1 MSLNNL
7 HTVLERVYATNF
19 VAYQKA
25 HAAHINVRG
34 RNFYNDHK
42 LLKHIYRYLQD
53 NIDVLGE
60 EIQACGAGH
69 VPETMNMILQNSTIA
84 DGMPALDADSLLHN
98 VLDDLYALIDVYH
111 EMDQAGEEARYPD
124 VSNMA
129 ADHIQ
134 KIATYCWKIEATL
147 DIPGRHSDTGR
158 TQDITT
164 DFKIF

>member
-1 MSLNNL
+1 MELNNL
-7 HTVLERVYATNF
+7 YQVLERVFATNF
-19 VAYQKA
+19 VAYYKA
-25 HAAHINVRG
+25 HAAHMNIRG

-60 EIQACGAGH
+60 EIQACGVGH
-69 VPETMNMILQNSTIA
+69 IPETISTVLDTSTVADNMP
-84 DGMPALDADSLLHN
+84 DLDADTLLKD

-111 EMDQAGEEARYPD
+111 EMDEAGQAIRYPD

-134 KIATYCWKIEATL
+134 HIAAFCWKLEATL
-147 DIPGRHSDTGR
+147 DIPGRHPRRG
-158 TQDITT
+158 
-164 DFKIF
+164 

>member
-1 MSLNNL
+1 MELSNL
-7 HTVLERVYATNF
+7 HLVLERVYATNF
-19 VAYQKA
+19 VAYQKS

-60 EIQACGAGH
+60 EIQACGVGR
-69 VPETMNMILQNSTIA
+69 VPETIGMILATSTIE
-84 DGMPALDADSLLHN
+84 DTMPALDADSLLHG
-98 VLDDLYALIDVYH
+98 VLDDLYALIDCYH
-111 EMDQAGEEARYPD
+111 EMDQAGRDVNYPD

-134 KIATYCWKIEATL
+134 KIATFCWKIEATL
-147 DIPGRHSDTGR
+147 DIEGRHSDTGR
-158 TQDITT
+158 NRE
-164 DFKIF
+164 

>member
-1 MSLNNL
+1 MTLDEL
-7 HTVLERVYATNF
+7 YTVLERVYATNF
-19 VAYQKA
+19 VAYQKT
-25 HAAHINVRG
+25 HAAHINIRG

-42 LLKHIYRYLQD
+42 LLRHIYRYLQD

-69 VPETMNMILQNSTIA
+69 VPETMSMILSTSTIA

-98 VLDDLYALIDVYH
+98 VLDDLYALIEVYH
-111 EMDQAGEEARYPD
+111 EMDRAGQEINYSD

-134 KIATYCWKIEATL
+134 KIATFCWKIEATL
-147 DIPGRHSDTGR
+147 DIEGRPRHAGQS
-158 TQDITT
+158 QEPES